1 MVVRKERMMNDRCL
15 KMFLLTVMAVMGL
28 ALGAGAEEGA
38 TEDSAGEGHRIY
50 VKVCSGCHKLTD
62 QTSKGPGFQGVM
74 SRHTEAWLD
83 KWLQD
88 PKAMIESGD
97 PDAKKLKEK
106 FRVTM
111 PTIKAMADENA
122 RREIIKF
129 LKDND
134 KNVAQ

>member
-1 MVVRKERMMNDRCL
+1 MVVRKERMMIDRCL
-15 KMFLLTVMAVMGL
+15 KMLLLTVIVVMGL
-28 ALGAGAEEGA
+28 AVGVGAEEGVA
-38 TEDSAGEGHRIY
+38 DDSAGEGHQIY
-50 VKVCSGCHKLTD
+50 IKACSGCHKLTD
-62 QTSKGPGFQGVM
+62 QTSKGPGFLGVM
-74 SRHTEAWLD
+74 SRHSEAWID

-106 FRVTM
+106 FKMTM
-111 PTIKAMADENA
+111 PTIKAMANENA

-129 LKDND
+129 LKEND